1 MSLPIDQDASR
12 YQQIVRGK
20 VRENL
25 KSYISNSQ
33 MIGRQGKNLVSI
45 PIQQIEL
52 PRFRFDDSQGGLG
65 EGDGEVGDPI
75 GQGQPRNG
83 KGKAGNQPGQHILE
97 VELTLEELA
106 QILGEELELPRI
118 EPRGKDQLDSEVIRY
133 NGIRRVGPE
142 GLRHFKRTYREA
154 LKRQMASGTYN
165 PAQPVVV
172 PIRDDKRYR
181 SWTESYKPCSNAVI
195 LYMMDVSGSMT
206 DNKKRLVRMV
216 TFWIDTW
223 LKANYRNLVTRYIV
237 HDYEAGEVDENTFYH
252 IQESGGTRISS
263 AYALAKQII
272 EKDYNPADWNV
283 YAFHF
288 SDGENSGNE
297 DDQRCLKLLQETL
310 LPASNLFCFGQIQ
323 SEEDYLF
330 RGFLENHLDDDK
342 LVTAQITDDQDI
354 YSAIKVFLGKGY

>member
-106 QILGEELELPRI
+106 QILGEELELPRF

-165 PAQPVVV
+165 PAQPVV
-172 PIRDDKRYR
+172 
-181 SWTESYKPCSNAVI
+181 
-195 LYMMDVSGSMT
+195 
-206 DNKKRLVRMV
+206 
-216 TFWIDTW
+216 
-223 LKANYRNLVTRYIV
+223 
-237 HDYEAGEVDENTFYH
+237 
-252 IQESGGTRISS
+252 
-263 AYALAKQII
+263 
-272 EKDYNPADWNV
+272 
-283 YAFHF
+283 
-288 SDGENSGNE
+288 
-297 DDQRCLKLLQETL
+297 
-310 LPASNLFCFGQIQ
+310 
-323 SEEDYLF
+323 
-330 RGFLENHLDDDK
+330 
-342 LVTAQITDDQDI
+342 
-354 YSAIKVFLGKGY
+354 